1 MVVVLCWCFNR
12 YKSTN
17 QSRVG
22 DINNHLNIIA
32 SHLSSPH
39 MASKKEATIVATPFD
54 SLTMYVYWSL
64 CFVWF
69 FCFFFFFCFLFNCYN
84 LLIFL

>member
-1 MVVVLCWCFNR
+1 MVVVLCLCFNR
-12 YKSTN
+12 YKSKN

-22 DINNHLNIIA
+22 DINNRLNIIA

-39 MASKKEATIVATPFD
+39 MASKKEATIVATPLD

-64 CFVWF
+64 CFVL
-69 FCFFFFFCFLFNCYN
+69 FFFLCFLFNCYN
-84 LLIFL
+84 LLILL